1 MPAPIKESL
10 RSLLLSSDRSPWPR
24 VGSIKQFF
32 EMSSLPNNRK
42 PGTSLPPIQKFSEI
56 LPSPTDRQPDTLAL
70 VQEFSEIPSLASDK
84 KPGTLTPIQESI
96 EIPSTSVGK
105 RPETTLASFKESS
118 DIPSLDNGRSQG
130 TTLTSVKESSESP
143 SSSTDRLSEP
153 RVISFQNSSVIPSV
167 LNDRWPG
174 TTLTSFKDTSN
185 IPLTFID
192 GRLRP
197 TVSLA
202 KKYLKRSSST
212 DKRPKTL
219 LTTIKEP
226 PETPCLSSDKGP
238 ETALT
243 PFKEFPFSSTD
254 TNPRPTLTPIRKFSE
269 IPSLAN
275 DRRMQQTV
283 SSIKVSFNIPRSF
296 SNRRPGLTLTSF
308 NDTSETS
315 LSSTERRLGPMVA
328 SIKKSFE
335 TGTFASFKELC
346 KIPSLSSSTSQ
357 EDTNHRKGGENTPS
371 LPIYE
376 AVDLNELAL
385 DPQGI
390 SSILP
395 PISGGFMNDLNG
407 SNTETHISGRDIQ
420 LPKIRPLPTIE
431 TLGCPPP
438 KPPRPPVK
446 HLLALQN
453 MVPLAATTQ
462 SIAAAEPN
470 YLTAEN
476 QERAES
482 HYEATV
488 PFQKP
493 SENSISPRTDKPPY
507 HVGTEVSAKPRK
519 SFVHQGYSH
528 KHTFRDEKKKGKQP
542 RESELHKR
550 DKELNSKKINREES
564 ILRKPQMKEDHRGK
578 WRLVRQKSV
587 SEAKSEE
594 IYEDLYSGD
603 SSQPPMELEE
613 KEKFKKL
620 GWFFKKEKGKLKP
633 KKTKKTLSGFSM
645 SMLNLECKSQDHVLY
660 DDVTVDKKDSKE
672 KEDRVRLWKPK
683 FLMMKENK
691 GTELLRK
698 QKDSSS
704 EARNPTEKST
714 RQKKKPNYL
723 EEDLSK
729 CLFNM
734 YKNPLDLLILERL
747 V

>member
-1 MPAPIKESL
+1 MTSPCCPFNEVDFVQYLIVPEGEPPSL
-10 RSLLLSSDRSPWPR
+10 EPTFSS
-24 VGSIKQFF
+24 
-32 EMSSLPNNRK
+32 E
-42 PGTSLPPIQKFSEI
+42 T
-56 LPSPTDRQPDTLAL
+56 LPS
-70 VQEFSEIPSLASDK
+70 
-84 KPGTLTPIQESI
+84 
-96 EIPSTSVGK
+96 
-105 RPETTLASFKESS
+105 
-118 DIPSLDNGRSQG
+118 
-130 TTLTSVKESSESP
+130 
-143 SSSTDRLSEP
+143 
-153 RVISFQNSSVIPSV
+153 
-167 LNDRWPG
+167 
-174 TTLTSFKDTSN
+174 
-185 IPLTFID
+185 
-192 GRLRP
+192 
-197 TVSLA
+197 
-202 KKYLKRSSST
+202 
-212 DKRPKTL
+212 
-219 LTTIKEP
+219 
-226 PETPCLSSDKGP
+226 
-238 ETALT
+238 
-243 PFKEFPFSSTD
+243 
-254 TNPRPTLTPIRKFSE
+254 
-269 IPSLAN
+269 
-275 DRRMQQTV
+275 
-283 SSIKVSFNIPRSF
+283 
-296 SNRRPGLTLTSF
+296 
-308 NDTSETS
+308 
-315 LSSTERRLGPMVA
+315 
-328 SIKKSFE
+328 
-335 TGTFASFKELC
+335 
-346 KIPSLSSSTSQ
+346 
-357 EDTNHRKGGENTPS
+357 
-371 LPIYE
+371 
-376 AVDLNELAL
+376 
-385 DPQGI
+385 
-390 SSILP
+390 
-395 PISGGFMNDLNG
+395 G
-407 SNTETHISGRDIQ
+407 SRHGYETHISGRDIQ

-493 SENSISPRTDKPPY
+493 SENSISPRTDKRRCEHQENLTSLDEVVYTGMDLKSGRAPY

-613 KEKFKKL
+613 KEKFK
-620 GWFFKKEKGKLKP
+620 KLKP